1 VELRSDAVVRA
12 NRLARVCSWWDWS
25 LGTVKRNRRS
35 APREKGNPRQSLGSR
50 GVPACWDTGINGIIS
65 SSGSFCWCEAV
76 VTMARA
82 SERTADDKLRERLG
96 SQSQT
101 EYFGVWSGVVSGESV
116 ESDWN
121 SPEETLGSF

>member
-1 VELRSDAVVRA
+1 
-12 NRLARVCSWWDWS
+12 
-25 LGTVKRNRRS
+25 
-35 APREKGNPRQSLGSR
+35 
-50 GVPACWDTGINGIIS
+50 
-65 SSGSFCWCEAV
+65 
-76 VTMARA
+76 MARA

-101 EYFGVWSGVVSGESV
+101 KCFGVWSGVVSGESV